1 MTDGAA
7 PLRIGLLLDG
17 PSIPWWIVPALSDLQ
32 HRNLIRIVVA
42 AERAPDPPGER
53 LSRPARW
60 WRHRAVLGY
69 ALMHRIDRRRH
80 PPGPEERD
88 IPLAELCP
96 TAEIMVV
103 TPQST
108 RLSDTILPP
117 DVDRLRGYQLDLM
130 LRLGFR
136 ILRGPVLG
144 AARDGVWSF
153 HHGDNRT
160 NRGGPEGVWE
170 VLEDRLESGITLQR
184 LTEELDGGEVLAWSV
199 SGTQRF
205 APVRNARDLLRRS
218 SRMLTRSVERMH
230 RGADPCQVPSFER
243 ERWSGYDRPLYRT
256 PTNKVLGAALLG
268 LAGRYLRQRIRNAG
282 KTLQWSLAWHW
293 RDAPDAE
300 DPHGVLHRYRE
311 IPTPKDRYW
320 ADPFVVQDGS
330 RWWMFFEELRYA
342 SGRGEIAVWEMG
354 PKGPIGAPRLIL
366 ERPYHLSYPQVFQYQ
381 GRWYML
387 PETEAAGRVELYV
400 AEEFPHQW
408 SLHSTLMDGARI
420 VDATLLEHEDHWYLF
435 ASEGTDEIE
444 PGEELS
450 AFVGPTPLGPFTRHP
465 ANPLVTDVRRARM
478 AGRFFHSGNALFRPA
493 QRCVPRYG
501 AGIVVHEVLELTPD
515 RYQERVTHELHPRW
529 SRGMVGFHTINC
541 SAGLSVIDSLRLARL

>member
-1 MTDGAA
+1 MTDERT
-7 PLRIGLLLDG
+7 PLRVGLLLDG
-17 PSIPWWIVPALSDLQ
+17 PGVPWWIVPALKDLQ
-32 HRNLIRIVVA
+32 NRNLIQIVVA
-42 AERAPDPPGER
+42 AERAADPPGER

-69 ALMHRIDRRRH
+69 ALLGRLDRRRAQ
-80 PPGPEERD
+80 PGLDERD
-88 IPLAELCP
+88 TLLTELCP
-96 TAEIMVV
+96 GAETMVV
-103 TPQST
+103 HPKST
-108 RLSDTILPP
+108 RLSDTVLPP
-117 DVDRLRGYQLDLM
+117 DVDRLVAFRLDVI

-160 NRGGPEGVWE
+160 NRGGPEGLWE

-199 SGTQRF
+199 TGTQRF
-205 APVRNARDLLRRS
+205 APMRNARELLRRS
-218 SRMLTRSVERMH
+218 SRMLTRSVERLYH
-230 RGADPCQVPSFER
+230 GTDPCQVPPLER
-243 ERWSGYDRPLYRT
+243 ERWSPYDRPLYRS
-256 PTNKVLGAALLG
+256 PTNTALSRAMLR
-268 LAGRYLRQRIRNAG
+268 LAGRYLRQRVRTAG

-293 RDAPDAE
+293 RDAPDAD

-320 ADPFVVQDGS
+320 ADPFVVREGS

-354 PKGPIGAPRLIL
+354 PKGPIGAPTLIL
-366 ERPYHLSYPQVFQYQ
+366 ERPYHLSYPQVFQYE

-387 PETEAAGRVELYV
+387 PETEAAGRVEFYV
-400 AEEFPHQW
+400 ADEFPHRW
-408 SLHSTLMDGARI
+408 SLHSTLMDQARI
-420 VDATLLEHEDHWYLF
+420 VDATLLEHQGRWYLF
-435 ASEGTDEIE
+435 ASEGSEGVE
-444 PGEELS
+444 AGEELS
-450 AFVGPTPLGPFTRHP
+450 LFVGSTPFGPFTRHP

-478 AGRFFHSGNALFRPA
+478 AGRCFRSGPALFRPA
-493 QRCVPRYG
+493 QRSVPIYG
-501 AGIVVHEVLELTPD
+501 AGIVVHEVIELTPD
-515 RYQERVTHELHPRW
+515 RYEERVTHELYPRW

-541 SAGLSVIDSLRLARL
+541 AGGLSVTDSLRLARL